1 MAEQENKTH
10 GNYQRMQNK
19 SIKGKPVNMVNI
31 LNGYKAMTEQ
41 KEKDELR

>member
-19 SIKGKPVNMVNI
+19 SIKKGKTSKY
-31 LNGYKAMTEQ
+31 G
-41 KEKDELR
+41 